1 MQRTEGSWARRLV
14 ALAIVGGIAGAALGF
29 TVSLFVVPGYDASA
43 FLLVTPAGDAPVQ
56 AGEVQYA
63 QAISQVVTNPG
74 VLAAAVD
81 DTDLPD
87 DPQQIRAD
95 PSPNAPLIEIVVNA
109 EDARRAQ
116 QQAQATAE
124 AVVAYTQERA
134 DLLGF
139 GAVILAPA
147 GEGVP
152 AGLSL
157 PAYLVAGAA
166 MGAVLGAL
174 IAMLRGERHAA
185 PAEAVAQPAQTVK
198 DGTRSVIKTP

>member
-14 ALAIVGGIAGAALGF
+14 ALAIIGGFVGAALGF
-29 TVSLFVVPGYDASA
+29 TASTLVVPGYDASA

-81 DTDLPD
+81 ETDLPD
-87 DPQQIRAD
+87 DPQKIRAD

-109 EDARRAQ
+109 EDARTAR

-124 AVVAYTQERA
+124 AVVTYTQERV

-147 GEGVP
+147 GDGVR

-157 PAYLVAGAA
+157 PAYIVAGAG

-174 IAMLRGERHAA
+174 AAMLRGERR
-185 PAEAVAQPAQTVK
+185 AEPTDAVARPAGVVN
-198 DGTRSVIKTP
+198 GGERSVVKTP